1 MILFTV
7 SFAPKQIIG
16 CTVNIVLYDVALCQT
31 TFPFIFFFH
40 LLLYV
45 SFYRQLKAA
54 YSFAFFKTI
63 KMISGRMFYYLTKN
77 CFIFIL

>member
-1 MILFTV
+1 MMLPYV
-7 SFAPKQIIG
+7 RQ
-16 CTVNIVLYDVALCQT
+16 
-31 TFPFIFFFH
+31 PFRSSFFFTF
-40 LLLYV
+40 LLYV

-63 KMISGRMFYYLTKN
+63 KMISGRIFYYLTKN

>member
-1 MILFTV
+1 MILPYV
-7 SFAPKQIIG
+7 RQ
-16 CTVNIVLYDVALCQT
+16 
-31 TFPFIFFFH
+31 PFHSYSFFH
-40 LLLYV
+40 LLLCV

-63 KMISGRMFYYLTKN
+63 KMISDRMFYYLTKN